1 MWMLSMVLLA
11 IGQGPSAGLINLP
24 ASSAP
29 SHDDRLKKSDELSIG
44 VHASL
49 VRVVPSDISNILIMG
64 TFGGYCVMGNW
75 LAFEQGARVAYCV
88 QRRPVLAAS
97 KMCQVAAPEVAPAQQ
112 IE

>member
-75 LAFEQGARVAYCV
+75 LAFEQGGLCRLLCAATTGACCQQDVSSC
-88 QRRPVLAAS
+88 RP
-97 KMCQVAAPEVAPAQQ
+97 
-112 IE
+112 